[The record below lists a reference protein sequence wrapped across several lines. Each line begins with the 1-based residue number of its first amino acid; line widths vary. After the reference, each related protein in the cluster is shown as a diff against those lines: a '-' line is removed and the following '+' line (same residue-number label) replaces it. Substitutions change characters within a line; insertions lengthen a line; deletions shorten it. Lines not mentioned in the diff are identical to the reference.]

1 MDKEHVKTD
10 LIPLFTALAEDD
22 QVSIVNDVLWKPL
35 NRDASGIGIMS
46 RLSGSPD

>member
-1 MDKEHVKTD
+1 MMDKEHVKTD

-22 QVSIVNDVLWKPL
+22 QVSIVNVWKPL